1 MLEKVYEKLI
11 NKNKNRLNKNAQ
23 NIKKIAITD
32 TYTVASKVKEMFKE
46 LLRKPKFV
54 FNRLY
59 SLSKCNKQEVVTAFT
74 GLLELTRRDKVKTT
88 QEELFGDIVVEKNKK
103 VS

>member
-1 MLEKVYEKLI
+1 
-11 NKNKNRLNKNAQ
+11 
-23 NIKKIAITD
+23 
-32 TYTVASKVKEMFKE
+32 MFKE

-88 QEELFGDIVVEKNKK
+88 QEELFGDIVVEKNRKIP
-103 VS
+103 

>member
-1 MLEKVYEKLI
+1 MLEKIYERLI
-11 NKNKNRLNKNAQ
+11 NKNKNRLNKNAE

-88 QEELFGDIVVEKNKK
+88 QEELFGDIVVEKNRKAM
-103 VS
+103 